1 MEKKINDFGMKIGG
15 ARKDKKEE
23 SKENPLPKM
32 NNPGNFLLISR
43 DNIWPETNGE
53 ELVASGVPQ
62 GIAYWREQIRKAIPP
77 HPSKADER
85 SMINYFNIVSEL
97 KEQVNQVNEPED
109 VESFYHFIHQHYL
122 TDSDAYH
129 IFVTDPAKDVVSQ
142 KLLQEAQ
149 TEYCTY
155 EHRARKIFFGIP
167 QKDKAALR
175 KQQKEIAQ
183 NNKPNPNSP
192 YVNRKKPFPI
202 PKLSTFM
209 RNGPAYLPAGSHA
222 GKEEFLALGIRGV
235 EFGLW
240 MSDADAQAALDQCY
254 HALRDLAYVLDIAPE
269 DISFGGKLA
278 LSFGARGHGEVL
290 ADYQTKQQLICLPNG
305 NGNGFLAHAWAYVL
319 DEYISQGFG
328 QSLSQMVED
337 ELWHYDM
344 NVTPVWVKEF
354 LTCFMWQT
362 ITITANEQNAMME
375 QKRQYYIQKNEQI
388 LAKSIDSITPKQL
401 TEEQQIQW
409 DSVVQEVYD
418 NRCLAK
424 MGMYSGINNVN
435 PSIEKLS
442 TVYKGITGR
451 SILKRKR
458 SSINY
463 NLVMLSASERPFNPA
478 TQTMQKK
485 EANHFSDGSLKM
497 RRYYAKTA
505 HGDHYEFCE
514 RFARAFDCYIADK
527 LKKAGIQNQ
536 YLTAHSEA
544 FVFQDKNGETIYAM
558 PMGKEREQINQKFD
572 ALILTLKEIGLF
584 HPRELPE
591 QNLKINTE
599 YLTQYSSKTSIAAIR
614 NLVAEQQKKTSFGQN
629 ARTNSSY
636 GR

>member
-62 GIAYWREQIRKAIPP
+62 GIAYWREQIRKTIPP

-97 KEQVNQVNEPED
+97 KEQVNQVNKPED
-109 VESFYHFIHQHYL
+109 VKSFYHFIHQHYL
-122 TDSDAYH
+122 TDSDDYH

-155 EHRARKIFFGIP
+155 EHKAKKIFFGIP

-183 NNKPNPNSP
+183 NNKPNPDLP
-192 YVNRKKPFPI
+192 YDNRKKPFPL

-209 RNGPAYLPAGSHA
+209 RNGPAYLPAGNHA
-222 GKEEFLALGIRGV
+222 GKDEFLALGIRGV

-305 NGNGFLAHAWAYVL
+305 NGNGFLAHAWAYAL

-328 QSLSQMVED
+328 QSLSQMLED

-375 QKRQYYIQKNEQI
+375 EKRQYYIQKNKQI
-388 LAKSIDSITPKQL
+388 LAKSIASITPKQL
-401 TEEQQIQW
+401 TKEQQIQW

-435 PSIEKLS
+435 PSVEKLS
-442 TVYKGITGR
+442 TIYKGITGR
-451 SILKRKR
+451 SIPKRKR
-458 SSINY
+458 SSIND
-463 NLVMLSASERPFNPA
+463 NLAMLSASERPFNPA
-478 TQTMQKK
+478 TQTLQKK
-485 EANHFSDGSLKM
+485 EVNHFSDGSLKM

-514 RFARAFDCYIADK
+514 RFARAFDCYVADK

-558 PMGKEREQINQKFD
+558 PTGKEREQINQKFD

-584 HPRELPE
+584 HPRERSE

-599 YLTQYSSKTSIAAIR
+599 YPTQYSSKTSIAVIR
-614 NLVAEQQKKTSFGQN
+614 NLVAEQQKNTDFGQK
-629 ARTNSSY
+629 ARTNSFY

>member
-97 KEQVNQVNEPED
+97 KEQVNQVNEPAD

-122 TDSDAYH
+122 TVSNDYP

-149 TEYCTY
+149 TKYCTY
-155 EHRARKIFFGIP
+155 EHKAKKIFFGIP

-175 KQQKEIAQ
+175 KQQKEITQ
-183 NNKPNPNSP
+183 NNKPNPDSP
-192 YVNRKKPFPI
+192 YDSRKKPFPI

-209 RNGPAYLPAGSHA
+209 RNGPAYLPAGNHA

-278 LSFGARGHGEVL
+278 LFFGTRGHGEVL
-290 ADYQTKQQLICLPNG
+290 ADYQTKQEFDATLKSKDNVIMDLQDKLNKVRFDLK
-305 NGNGFLAHAWAYVL
+305 AAETAEKEKA
-319 DEYISQGFG
+319 DE
-328 QSLSQMVED
+328 
-337 ELWHYDM
+337 
-344 NVTPVWVKEF
+344 NKR
-354 LTCFMWQT
+354 LTD
-362 ITITANEQNAMME
+362 TITALQNTLNDKNEKNKILSDLCNNLQCQVNAMQE
-375 QKRQYYIQKNEQI
+375 AAAQTEALQEQI
-388 LAKSIDSITPKQL
+388 KHLEEERDKTIREYTALKEQIKQVQQQAQL
-401 TEEQQIQW
+401 T
-409 DSVVQEVYD
+409 SSCTV
-418 NRCLAK
+418 
-424 MGMYSGINNVN
+424 
-435 PSIEKLS
+435 KL
-442 TVYKGITGR
+442 
-451 SILKRKR
+451 L
-458 SSINY
+458 
-463 NLVMLSASERPFNPA
+463 
-478 TQTMQKK
+478 
-485 EANHFSDGSLKM
+485 
-497 RRYYAKTA
+497 
-505 HGDHYEFCE
+505 
-514 RFARAFDCYIADK
+514 
-527 LKKAGIQNQ
+527 
-536 YLTAHSEA
+536 
-544 FVFQDKNGETIYAM
+544 
-558 PMGKEREQINQKFD
+558 
-572 ALILTLKEIGLF
+572 
-584 HPRELPE
+584 
-591 QNLKINTE
+591 
-599 YLTQYSSKTSIAAIR
+599 
-614 NLVAEQQKKTSFGQN
+614 
-629 ARTNSSY
+629 
-636 GR
+636 

>member
-1 MEKKINDFGMKIGG
+1 MEKKINDFGMKIDG
-15 ARKDKKEE
+15 ARKNKKEE
-23 SKENPLPKM
+23 NKETPLPKM
-32 NNPGNFLLISR
+32 SNPENFLLIGR

-53 ELVASGVPQ
+53 ELVASGIPQ

-85 SMINYFNIVSEL
+85 SMINYFNVVSEL

-109 VESFYHFIHQHYL
+109 VESFYHFLHQHYL
-122 TDSDAYH
+122 TDSDDYH

-155 EHRARKIFFGIP
+155 EHKARKIFFGIS
-167 QKDKAALR
+167 QKDRAALR
-175 KQQKEIAQ
+175 KQQKENAQ
-183 NNKPNPNSP
+183 NNKSNPDSP
-192 YVNRKKPFPI
+192 YDNRKKPFPI

-209 RNGPAYLPAGSHA
+209 RKGPAYLPAGSHA

-254 HALRDLAYVLDIAPE
+254 HALHDLAYVLDIAPE

-290 ADYQTKQQLICLPNG
+290 ADYQAKQQLICLPNG
-305 NGNGFLAHAWAYVL
+305 NGNGFLAHAWAYAF
-319 DEYISQGFG
+319 DEYIAQGFG
-328 QSLSQMVED
+328 KSFSQMAD
-337 ELWHYDM
+337 YELWHYDM
-344 NVTPVWVKEF
+344 NATPTWVKEF
-354 LTCFMWQT
+354 LGCFMWQT
-362 ITITANEQNAMME
+362 ITITADEQNAMKE
-375 QKRQYYIQKNEQI
+375 QEHQYYIQKNEQV
-388 LAKSIDSITPKQL
+388 LAGAIDSITPKQL
-401 TEEQQIQW
+401 TKKQQVLW
-409 DSVVQEVYD
+409 DNAVQEVYN

-424 MGMYSGINNVN
+424 MGMYSGVNGVN
-435 PSIEKLS
+435 PAVENLS
-442 TVYKGITGR
+442 AVYKEITGR
-451 SILKRKR
+451 SIPKRKR

-463 NLVMLSASERPFNPA
+463 DLAMLSASERPFKPA
-478 TQTMQKK
+478 TQAIQKK
-485 EANHFSDGSLKM
+485 DTNNFSDGSWEM
-497 RRYYAKTA
+497 RRYFAKTA

-514 RFARAFDCYIADK
+514 RFARAFDCYVADK

-544 FVFQDKNGETIYAM
+544 FVFRDKNGEIIYAM
-558 PMGKEREQINQKFD
+558 PTGKEREQINQKFD
-572 ALILTLKEIGLF
+572 GLILMLKEMGLF

-591 QNLKINTE
+591 QNLEINKKH
-599 YLTQYSSKTSIAAIR
+599 LTPYSSKISIAAIR
-614 NLVAEQQKKTSFGQN
+614 SLVAEQRQN
-629 ARTNSSY
+629 TGFVSKYHANQHER
-636 GR
+636 